1 MEADR
6 KENRLMVLVE
16 ELENRTEGL
25 CRAGAGPGGIG
36 VSASEETGIGV
47 YLVFDPPAVQGD
59 VVFPEETGEYMV
71 RTCAFHRADGRELTG
86 EELGEAMKS
95 ENPSARKVAEALM
108 ELIGERLCV
117 SREECLEA
125 FGQLAERELA
135 EVYGDAEPGR
145 LQGMSGLSMC

>member
-1 MEADR
+1 METDR
-6 KENRLMVLVE
+6 KENRLMAFVE

-36 VSASEETGIGV
+36 ISASGEAGIGV
-47 YLVFDPPAVQGD
+47 CLVFDPPAVQGD
-59 VVFPEETGEYMV
+59 VVFPEEAGEYTV

-86 EELGEAMKS
+86 EELGEAVKS
-95 ENPSARKVAEALM
+95 ENLPARKVAEALM
-108 ELIGERLCV
+108 GLMGERLCV

-135 EVYGDAEPGR
+135 EVYGEAEPEKS
-145 LQGMSGLSMC
+145 QGMSGISMC